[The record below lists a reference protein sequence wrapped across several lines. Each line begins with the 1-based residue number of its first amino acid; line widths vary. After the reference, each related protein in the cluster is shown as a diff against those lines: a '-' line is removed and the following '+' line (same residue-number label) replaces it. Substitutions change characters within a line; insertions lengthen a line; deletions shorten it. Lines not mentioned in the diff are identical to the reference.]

1 MVEYLKEENRIAAMV
16 SLNAWLSPSDQI
28 INEVEVGQQAL
39 NDKKLEPKGMVQLLQ
54 FLAHSD
60 GYFMLSLSRTFSERF
75 MFGMDIR
82 YNVSGC
88 NSRGGYKRQPGF

>member
-1 MVEYLKEENRIAAMV
+1 MVEYLMEENRIAAMV

-39 NDKKLEPKGMVQLLQ
+39 NDKKLEPKGMVHLLQ

-60 GYFMLSLSRTFSERF
+60 GYFMLSLSRTFS
-75 MFGMDIR
+75 
-82 YNVSGC
+82 
-88 NSRGGYKRQPGF
+88 